1 MATDYREQIIH
12 ELRTLCKKETD
23 AKNPFKAIAYTKVI
37 VQLEKAGRIETIDDM
52 ANIKGIGKG
61 IRDRIVEIMTTG
73 HLLEAEVER
82 EGDQGRL
89 DMIDLF
95 KEIHGI
101 GQVKATRL
109 VDVDHMDSIDALRAA
124 SKADASLLNPT
135 QKKGLEYH
143 EAFLERIPRAEMKA
157 HSKIVKKI
165 MKKAYPTLELDILGS
180 YRRGEA
186 TSGDIDVMIKLP
198 ADKAIDFGKMLLTE
212 IVEKLRAKRYI
223 IDTLA
228 LGQKKF
234 MGVAR
239 VGDNTPRRIDIM
251 VTPEANYGF
260 ALMYFTGSMDFNI
273 GVRRVALEKGY
284 SMNEHGL
291 TPMSDTVPHPPVLA
305 SEADIFD
312 FLGLKTIKPKKRI
325 DATSVK
331 PKKS

>member
-37 VQLEKAGRIETIDDM
+37 VQLEKAGRIETIDDL
-52 ANIKGIGKG
+52 AGIKGIGKG
-61 IRDRIVEIMTTG
+61 IRDRIIEIMTTG
-73 HLLEAEVER
+73 HLAEAEVEV
-82 EGDQGRL
+82 GDQGRFDL
-89 DMIDLF
+89 IDMF
-95 KEIHGI
+95 KAIHGI

-109 VDVDHMDSIDALRAA
+109 VDVDHIDSIDALRAA
-124 SKADASLLNPT
+124 SKADATLLNPT

-157 HSKIVKKI
+157 HSKIIKKI
-165 MKKAYPTLELDILGS
+165 MRKAYPTLELDILGS

-186 TSGDIDVMIKLP
+186 TSGDIDVMVKLP
-198 ADKAIDFGKMLLTE
+198 ADKTVDFGKALLTE
-212 IVEKLRAKRYI
+212 IVEKLLAKGYV

-284 SMNEHGL
+284 TMNEHGL
-291 TPMSDTVPHPPVLA
+291 TPLSDAAPPPPVLA
-305 SEADIFD
+305 SEAEIFD

-331 PKKS
+331 PNK